1 MKINS
6 DEAFL
11 LNTKKE
17 PILKKE
23 DIEVEITF
31 KDFLNENN
39 FGYNEE
45 EAGRVFSF
53 ISKFTVGHPNHD
65 RPLSIQTEHDPL
77 EWLYFCPDRLILTQ
91 SNTSET
97 GPHPWVHVKVGKFEC
112 IIYEDQSVP
121 KYTNKKNESF
131 NDLIQEILF
140 PDSYGSQF

>member
-1 MKINS
+1 MGSRFTLKVNS

-45 EAGRVFSF
+45 EAGRVFITF
-53 ISKFTVGHPNHD
+53 
-65 RPLSIQTEHDPL
+65 
-77 EWLYFCPDRLILTQ
+77 
-91 SNTSET
+91 SN
-97 GPHPWVHVKVGKFEC
+97 
-112 IIYEDQSVP
+112 IIPSH
-121 KYTNKKNESF
+121 F
-131 NDLIQEILF
+131 
-140 PDSYGSQF
+140 

>member
-77 EWLYFCPDRLILTQ
+77 E
-91 SNTSET
+91 
-97 GPHPWVHVKVGKFEC
+97 
-112 IIYEDQSVP
+112 
-121 KYTNKKNESF
+121 
-131 NDLIQEILF
+131 
-140 PDSYGSQF
+140 

>member
-1 MKINS
+1 MGSRFTLKINS

-45 EAGRVFSF
+45 ETGRVFSF
-53 ISKFTVGHPNHD
+53 ISKFTVGHPNHG
-65 RPLSIQTEHDPL
+65 RPLLIQTDH
-77 EWLYFCPDRLILTQ
+77 
-91 SNTSET
+91 N
-97 GPHPWVHVKVGKFEC
+97 H
-112 IIYEDQSVP
+112 
-121 KYTNKKNESF
+121 SF
-131 NDLIQEILF
+131 K
-140 PDSYGSQF
+140 